1 MLYLYHYCKKYN
13 KQYNLEKKGVE
24 MEIIDKKNVLINLDT
39 SRKVKLELGCGGQK
53 KHDDAIGIDAIDYPC
68 VDIVGD
74 IFDVLQK
81 IPDKTIHEVS
91 SYHFFE
97 HVDNL
102 SKLVNEIERVL
113 VEKGKLLV
121 VVPHFS
127 NPYYYSDYTHKS
139 TFGLY
144 SFSYFASDSI
154 FTLKV
159 PTYEKS
165 PMFSLT
171 NVTLVFKSPKPFY
184 FRWLWKKMFQYLF
197 NLNNYMKELYEENFC
212 YFIPCY
218 EIKYEMMKTLHDR

>member
-1 MLYLYHYCKKYN
+1 MK
-13 KQYNLEKKGVE
+13 
-24 MEIIDKKNVLINLDT
+24 IIDKKSVLMNLDAD
-39 SRKVKLELGCGGQK
+39 RKVRLELGCGRQK
-53 KHDDAIGIDAIDYPC
+53 KHVDAIGIDAIDYPC

-81 IPDKTIHEVS
+81 ISDETIHEIY

-97 HVDNL
+97 HVENL
-102 SKLVNEIERVL
+102 SKLVNELERVL
-113 VEKGKLLV
+113 VKKGKLMV

-127 NPYYYSDYTHKS
+127 SPYYYSDYTHKNQ
-139 TFGLY
+139 FGLY

-154 FTLKV
+154 FSRKI

-165 PMFSLT
+165 PVFNLIK
-171 NVTLVFKSPKPFY
+171 VTLIFKSPIPFY
-184 FRWLWKKMFQYLF
+184 FRWLWKKMFQYIF

-218 EIKYEMMKTLHDR
+218 EIKYEMMKTFRD